1 MTMTSQIWSQARTSR
16 TRSNKIHS
24 QSRGHMT
31 HGRGRSLDLR
41 DSAATLRLCHGC
53 YHEIWRDS
61 TVVTG
66 LLACTKSY
74 SDFVLPI
81 PISDSFL
88 VVQPSALREL
98 PNLKCIT

>member
-1 MTMTSQIWSQARTSR
+1 M
-16 TRSNKIHS
+16 
-24 QSRGHMT
+24 GD
-31 HGRGRSLDLR
+31 GRSLDLR

-81 PISDSFL
+81 TISDSLL
-88 VVQPSALREL
+88 VIPDSRLREL
-98 PNLKCIT
+98 PNLETHHVTVIAPSSREVRDVPVKRKSLQTEA